1 MKATI
6 IFSSIFLGVAFGSIA
21 QDALSSVGGD
31 GTGTGGSEAFAVGLV
46 VFTEVTGSGGSAS
59 QGIEHAYEIFPVSV
73 QEAEDDFML
82 SVFPNPT
89 TGQLLMQVQQ
99 TGSFSLP
106 FELSDALGK
115 RLLDGT
121 ATTSQTILNTY
132 ALPVGVYFLTI
143 YQNNQSIRS
152 FKIIK
157 N

>member
-1 MKATI
+1 MKTTV
-6 IFSSIFLGVAFGSIA
+6 IFSGLLLGAVFSSSA

-31 GTGTGGSEAFAVGLV
+31 GTGSGGSEAFAVGLV
-46 VFTEVTGSGGSAS
+46 VFTEITGAGGSAS

-73 QEAEDDFML
+73 QEAEYDFML

-89 TGQLLMQVQQ
+89 TDQLLMQVLQVGEINLQ
-99 TGSFSLP
+99 Y
-106 FELSDALGK
+106 ELSDAQGK

-121 ATTSQTILNTY
+121 TSTSQTVFNTS
-132 ALPVGVYFLTI
+132 ALATGVYFLNI
-143 YQNNQSIRS
+143 YQNNQSIRL